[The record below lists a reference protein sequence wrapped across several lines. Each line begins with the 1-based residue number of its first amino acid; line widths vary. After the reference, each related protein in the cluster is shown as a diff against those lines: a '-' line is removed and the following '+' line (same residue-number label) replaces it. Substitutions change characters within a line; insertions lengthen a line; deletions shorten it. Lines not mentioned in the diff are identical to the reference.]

1 MLLNVWYFKCQFSSP
16 WKSQS
21 VKQMGLGKQKT
32 ITCKPILA

>member
-1 MLLNVWYFKCQFSSP
+1 MFDISNVNFHYP

-32 ITCKPILA
+32 LRLNQF